1 MITVPE
7 LNKYIFHHTL
17 SKKKSNQ
24 KNSTSC
30 QLTWAKVFFFVLSW
44 HGLSAAETAVME
56 ASPDTQ
62 SEHDW
67 FSVGSEGSES
77 EDELLLEF
85 GDANN

>member
-1 MITVPE
+1 M
-7 LNKYIFHHTL
+7 
-17 SKKKSNQ
+17 
-24 KNSTSC
+24 
-30 QLTWAKVFFFVLSW
+30 
-44 HGLSAAETAVME
+44 SAAETAVME

-85 GDANN
+85 GDARNSDENDSKDSSPNFAIRTAKVEHPLITFGDLLFQCTLCLEDDVS

>member
-1 MITVPE
+1 M
-7 LNKYIFHHTL
+7 
-17 SKKKSNQ
+17 
-24 KNSTSC
+24 
-30 QLTWAKVFFFVLSW
+30 
-44 HGLSAAETAVME
+44 SAAETATME